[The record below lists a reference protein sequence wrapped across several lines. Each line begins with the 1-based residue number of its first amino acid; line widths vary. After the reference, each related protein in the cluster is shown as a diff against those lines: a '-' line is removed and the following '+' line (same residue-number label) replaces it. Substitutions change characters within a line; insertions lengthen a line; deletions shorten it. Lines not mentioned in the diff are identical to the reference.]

1 MKRNKNGI
9 QGTPRSTLT
18 ESGSRCCSRKAENST
33 RRSLVVP
40 MERPCQAGTEGAAAD
55 AGSNPGRPIS
65 TFKAGPVRLTSG
77 LRPGLGLGP
86 AKQLSLTHPPHTHQ
100 ESRGR
105 RKSGGWGDSGQ
116 GPRGTT
122 LGSASR
128 QRGPRLRAGAHPTR
142 TRGPAGRR
150 QGPQETSG
158 DCPPPSFR
166 LR

>member
-1 MKRNKNGI
+1 
-9 QGTPRSTLT
+9 
-18 ESGSRCCSRKAENST
+18 
-33 RRSLVVP
+33 

-55 AGSNPGRPIS
+55 AGSNPGKPIS
-65 TFKAGPVRLTSG
+65 TFKAGPMRLTSG

-86 AKQLSLTHPPHTHQ
+86 AKQLSLTHPPTP

-105 RKSGGWGDSGQ
+105 KKSGGWGDSGQ

-128 QRGPRLRAGAHPTR
+128 QRGPRLRAGAHPTG

-150 QGPQETSG
+150 LKSLERILQGPQETSG
-158 DCPPPSFR
+158 DCHLLPSDCGNQHYR
-166 LR
+166 ITPSGCPMALRQSATRESASHLGTR